1 MAGILAQVL
10 GETTAEQKARIEDAT
25 KNATDL
31 SGLVKKKKP
40 KAGPTNGAA
49 STANATSGKR
59 KLDDTTAEGDLKR
72 AKTEE
77 LADAR

>member
-10 GETTAEQKARIEDAT
+10 GESTADQKARIAEAS
-25 KNATDL
+25 KNANDL

-40 KAGPTNGAA
+40 KASTSNGAA
-49 STANATSGKR
+49 AGASATNGKR
-59 KLDDTTAEGDLKR
+59 KLDDDLADGDVKR

-77 LADAR
+77 LGDAK